1 MLDQPN
7 DEFFMR
13 HALREAEAAGREGEV
28 PIGCVI
34 VKDGKILGRGRNH
47 METLKDPTA
56 HAEILAMGAASG
68 ALQNWRL
75 EGCTLYATLEPCP
88 MCAGAILNGRV
99 ARVVFGARDK
109 RLGALGS
116 TYDILAGNPINRKV
130 EVVEGVLAEECLEL
144 IKGFFRELR
153 TRDKTSKVPSAD
165 PAEGPLDP
173 EN

>member
-1 MLDQPN
+1 MFDTPG
-7 DEFFMR
+7 DEYFMR
-13 HALREAEAAGREGEV
+13 QAMREAEAAGREGEV

-34 VKDGKILGRGRNH
+34 VKDGKVIGRGRNS

-56 HAEILAMGAASG
+56 HAEILALGAASG
-68 ALQNWRL
+68 AVQNWRL

-99 ARVVFGARDK
+99 SRVVFGARDK

-130 EVVEGVLAEECLEL
+130 EVLEGVLADECLEL
-144 IKGFFRELR
+144 LKEFFRDLR
-153 TRDKTSKVPSAD
+153 ARDKARRPQ
-165 PAEGPLDP
+165 PEGPVEEP
-173 EN
+173 GGI